1 MSAPR
6 GRTRPSMAGLYERT
20 IELAAH
26 PRAPWLLALVA
37 FAESSFFP
45 VPPDVMLIPL
55 VLAAPARAWRI
66 ATVCTAASVLGGAF
80 GYLVGAGAFAALG
93 RPLLEFYGY
102 AHRFEAFRAL
112 YGEWGIWIVAAGGFT
127 PLPYKVVAM
136 ASGAMRLDLATFLLA
151 SAASRG
157 LRFFLVAGLLW
168 YFGEPIRRFLEA
180 RLGPLAVLFAVLL
193 VGGFVV
199 LRFAV

>member
-1 MSAPR
+1 M
-6 GRTRPSMAGLYERT
+6 TGLYERT
-20 IELAAH
+20 IELAQH

-45 VPPDVMLIPL
+45 VPPDVMLIPM

-66 ATVCTAASVLGGAF
+66 AAVCTAASALGGAF
-80 GYLVGAGAFAALG
+80 GYLIGAGAFAALG
-93 RPLLEFYGY
+93 QPLLEFYGY

-127 PLPYKVVAM
+127 PLPYKVIAM
-136 ASGAMRLDLATFLLA
+136 ASGAMRLDLMTFLLA

-199 LRFAV
+199 LRFVV